1 MRSDFTAWLSGFLA
15 AVGEGQLTKE
25 QLQLIKERLEVE
37 KEDKPTLTYRSPSVL
52 QDDFTL
58 RPLTIST
65 RVL

>member
-15 AVGEGQLTKE
+15 AIGEGQLTKE

-37 KEDKPTLTYRSPSVL
+37 NKPTLTYRSPSVL